1 MWTYLN
7 GRIALILRRLI
18 LRVADSEDVPLL
30 SSEEDKLQQLTEDHN
45 TFLPPPLLSET
56 ILAITSAPIL
66 INCENN

>member
-30 SSEEDKLQQLTEDHN
+30 SSEEDKLQRLTEDHN
-45 TFLPPPLLSET
+45 TFLPPPLISET
-56 ILAITSAPIL
+56 ILAITSASIL